1 MAEKTFMNSS
11 GQVLLDRYLKMGRI
25 HPCILLVGPDKA
37 AKLSAA
43 VRMAKSIFCSD
54 KSTGLFCGKC
64 SSCQRIEKEIYP
76 DLLLFKEDNEE
87 ALKVE
92 NVRDIIYQMEVAPLE
107 GRGKVCIIE
116 EAHRMNSASS
126 NAFLKTLE
134 EPKEN
139 RFFILTT
146 TKLGGLLPTLVSR
159 SLLFHFKPESETVQF
174 SGEEWTALEKL
185 LGDFQSTQE
194 VDPVVDFCEEKESAL
209 RLLQF
214 LQVALRKQALG
225 ESQGGL
231 FAPLSPL
238 ECTYKYQKTVE
249 LEGKLRSN
257 ANTGLLVESL
267 MRQEFLK

>member
-1 MAEKTFMNSS
+1 MSAS
-11 GQVLLDRYLKMGRI
+11 GQALLDRYLKMGRI
-25 HPCILLVGPDKA
+25 HPCILLVGPDKP

-43 VRMAKSIFCSD
+43 VRMAKSVFCSD
-54 KSTGLFCGKC
+54 KSKDLFCGKC

-107 GRGKVCIIE
+107 GRAKVCIIE
-116 EAHRMNSASS
+116 EAHRMNTASS

-146 TKLGGLLPTLVSR
+146 TKLGGLLPTLISR
-159 SLLFHFKPESETVQF
+159 SLLFHFKPEIESVQF
-174 SGEEWTALEKL
+174 SAEEWSELEKL
-185 LGDFQSTQE
+185 MVDFQASKE
-194 VDPVVDFCEEKESAL
+194 VDSIVDFCDEKEAAL
-209 RLLQF
+209 RFLQF

-225 ESQGGL
+225 EVQGSL
-231 FAPLSPL
+231 FNPLSPL

-257 ANTGLLVESL
+257 ANTGLLMESL